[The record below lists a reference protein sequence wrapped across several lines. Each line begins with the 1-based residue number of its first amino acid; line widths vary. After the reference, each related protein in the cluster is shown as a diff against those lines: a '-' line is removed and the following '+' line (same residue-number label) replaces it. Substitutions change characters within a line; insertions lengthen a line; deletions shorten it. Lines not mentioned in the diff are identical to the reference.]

1 MAGQESIARVHIE
14 HAHDQDWQ
22 KALDAG
28 AGSVV
33 GGDYSTGPREN
44 PGQDAI
50 MADGGVT
57 KSNEPDLNT
66 GKGIAGWILKVEG
79 RLLDVSGGLRFF
91 FRILMLMNSR
101 TVWKR

>member
-1 MAGQESIARVHIE
+1 MFISNT
-14 HAHDQDWQ
+14 AHDQDWQ
-22 KALDAG
+22 KALDTG

-91 FRILMLMNSR
+91 FFRILMLMHSR

>member
-1 MAGQESIARVHIE
+1 MFISNT
-14 HAHDQDWQ
+14 AHDQDWQ

-28 AGSVV
+28 AGSAV

-44 PGQDAI
+44 PGQDTT
-50 MADGGVT
+50 MADGGVR

-79 RLLDVSGGLRFF
+79 RLLDVGSGRPSS
-91 FRILMLMNSR
+91 FRTCR
-101 TVWKR
+101 